1 MLSQSEVI
9 IQIDQSEGAAL
20 DWLVARV
27 EQVQV
32 FVSTSASGTM
42 SCWRHDKP
50 KQQFSP
56 RLRWREC
63 GPLLDKYDVTF
74 SKHDG
79 QIEAFC
85 PTGPGNIQVSAIG
98 PDRRTAACRA
108 IVKSVFGN
116 VAVIPFVLSR
126 AHAEGAMAQGK
137 TEMFD
142 VSSQNPS
149 SARTAVII
157 SAREAAKPNPA
168 KPATTTS
175 DLIAKLTQRINE
187 ARAQGAKSVW
197 VGPEDGYKPI
207 GNNKRYQKPPA
218 VLIEAFEALI
228 QNEYFLE
235 FEMRFGTPSVRVGF
249 RPAEIGHPVNM
260 DSIIR
265 PVELSSFYRS
275 DDTIHC

>member
-79 QIEAFC
+79 QIEAFAR
-85 PTGPGNIQVSAIG
+85 P
-98 PDRRTAACRA
+98 
-108 IVKSVFGN
+108 
-116 VAVIPFVLSR
+116 
-126 AHAEGAMAQGK
+126 AQG
-137 TEMFD
+137 TFRC
-142 VSSQNPS
+142 QPL
-149 SARTAVII
+149 A
-157 SAREAAKPNPA
+157 P
-168 KPATTTS
+168 
-175 DLIAKLTQRINE
+175 IAERLPV
-187 ARAQGAKSVW
+187 AQS
-197 VGPEDGYKPI
+197 
-207 GNNKRYQKPPA
+207 
-218 VLIEAFEALI
+218 
-228 QNEYFLE
+228 
-235 FEMRFGTPSVRVGF
+235 
-249 RPAEIGHPVNM
+249 
-260 DSIIR
+260 
-265 PVELSSFYRS
+265 
-275 DDTIHC
+275 